1 MFGVVVLVDIRSSP
15 LKSACSNSLDVDG
28 GRVDGVLANFVTIIN
43 VVVVVAGNV
52 EDEARRV
59 FVGILESGKNHYIFR
74 CLREFGSIQINI
86 DSESSLDE
94 TVGAGAFKS

>member
-1 MFGVVVLVDIRSSP
+1 MFGVIVLVDIGSSP
-15 LKSACSNSLDVDG
+15 LKSTCSNSLDVDSR
-28 GRVDGVLANFVTIIN
+28 RVDGILTNFVTIIN

-86 DSESSLDE
+86 DSGSSLDE
-94 TVGAGAFKS
+94 AVGVGTFKS